1 IDLHE
6 LQQAVVDQA
15 HLVAA
20 CDGLGERVDLLAGHL
35 LGDEVG
41 QQPRG
46 EAAVLGLLAGQQGG
60 GADREL
66 VQLRGRGT
74 VVEAGDGAGGHPHRI
89 DGVQTR
95 AAALHR
101 TNDLVQIDRLAAAVA
116 LRYGHCR
123 GGVGRGQV
131 ETVRRAGAWG
141 GLAVS
146 ACGRRGVFR
155 GGQGAIGHG
164 GAPLNYDRVAVPPLS
179 TRHRSPPATGGHG
192 AALPPRARDSGKTQA
207 GTTGVPPWVALRYR
221 PSSPEDPWAGYH
233 AVCLAWLSAGL
244 RAEDA
249 EPGSSYCR
257 RFPGRAPQCHDGF
270 VSITAAG
277 QRRNWT
283 VVRTGFPFRPTARSA
298 PTSTTYRVY
307 RRSQSHKL
315 WWGRSN
321 PAR

>member
-1 IDLHE
+1 MVE
-6 LQQAVVDQA
+6 LRCST
-15 HLVAA
+15 H
-20 CDGLGERVDLLAGHL
+20 GSPSF
-35 LGDEVG
+35 
-41 QQPRG
+41 PRG
-46 EAAVLGLLAGQQGG
+46 
-60 GADREL
+60 R
-66 VQLRGRGT
+66 
-74 VVEAGDGAGGHPHRI
+74 
-89 DGVQTR
+89 
-95 AAALHR
+95 R
-101 TNDLVQIDRLAAAVA
+101 T
-116 LRYGHCR
+116 G
-123 GGVGRGQV
+123 
-131 ETVRRAGAWG
+131 
-141 GLAVS
+141 
-146 ACGRRGVFR
+146 
-155 GGQGAIGHG
+155 
-164 GAPLNYDRVAVPPLS
+164 

-233 AVCLAWLSAGL
+233 AVCLAWLSAGI

-283 VVRTGFPFRPTARSA
+283 VVRTGFPFQPTARSA

-321 PAR
+321 PARVTQWFARPLARADNDGPSPARPAAAKTREAHVHRPNDRPRPLRQARADPRGPQRADRR